1 MLSYANMAA
10 DQAKKPRKSPI
21 PDPQNIDVVFENSQG
36 WTHDFSNVQ
45 TKRLDKIR
53 KKKCSMSRRNEGSGR
68 RRSEIS
74 QPSSLVQELS
84 QEVLFWNNPN
94 NVLPR
99 TQTLSH
105 DQS

>member
-1 MLSYANMAA
+1 
-10 DQAKKPRKSPI
+10 
-21 PDPQNIDVVFENSQG
+21 
-36 WTHDFSNVQ
+36 
-45 TKRLDKIR
+45 
-53 KKKCSMSRRNEGSGR
+53 MSRRNEGSGR